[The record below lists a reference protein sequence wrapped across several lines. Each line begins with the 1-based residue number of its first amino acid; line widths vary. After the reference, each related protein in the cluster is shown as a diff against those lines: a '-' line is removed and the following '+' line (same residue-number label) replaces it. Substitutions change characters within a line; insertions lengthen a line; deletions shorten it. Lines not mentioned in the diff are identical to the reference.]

1 MSTTFQVMYL
11 GTLAHID
18 TTQGN
23 EFAENASGI
32 LGTYYDA
39 NNPAYNWIGQLS
51 ALNLSEDANDT
62 YDTDNGGGYDTFRI
76 SGLGQS
82 WDLTF
87 DAVAEYNITLTYF
100 DGTTANITAFVFQD
114 VTGATFLA
122 PETTTNADQIALTTK
137 PIQSVSLTSVLSP
150 DGDSGGDM
158 IASRVNQYFAGQV
171 DGTTGNDS
179 MGVGYNDGMHV
190 ITENSDIIYGNDGND
205 TINGAGG
212 NDSIDGGTGDD
223 VIYGGTGNDTILGG
237 TGADYIEGGDGTDVI
252 YGGDGNDTIY
262 YGSGDDTV
270 YGGAGNDV
278 IDDVGG
284 SHLNGANLIYAGDGD
299 DTVYSGAA
307 SETIYGDAGVDW
319 IYAEEGDDFVYGGDD
334 MDVLFGGD
342 GNDYISGDGGDDY
355 LIGDAGNDTLSGG
368 TGNDNLYGLAG
379 NDSLIG
385 GDGNDIFHYAPGEG
399 MDTIADFNTGNTGS
413 ITDGDNTNNDF
424 IDLSGY
430 YDGTAELRADFLDD
444 GILNQS
450 NTDADYSDN
459 TQFLPG
465 DGLVFQGANAYSF
478 TTDNTGVVCFTEGT
492 NIRTPGGP
500 RMIEELRIGD
510 LVETVDH
517 GALPIKWIGTSSYD
531 ELALTRNPKLRP
543 IVVSARVFGA
553 ERDLIVSRQ
562 HAFLLPEQDQL
573 ARAIQLVKM
582 NVPGVRIAQGRKRVT
597 YFHIMFESHQLIYAE
612 GIATESMYPGP
623 QALKSLCPA
632 ALESLLGVFPDFI
645 DIDSLDSACHVYGPT
660 VREVV
665 DFGALRTAAA

>member
-11 GTLAHID
+11 GTLARID

-23 EFAENASGI
+23 ETAENAAGI
-32 LGTYYDA
+32 LGSYYNA
-39 NNPAYNWIGQLS
+39 GNPAYNWIGQLS
-51 ALNLSEDANDT
+51 ALNLNEDANDT
-62 YDTDNGGGYDTFRI
+62 YDTDNGGGYDSFRI

-87 DAVAEYNITLTYF
+87 DAVAEYNIKLTYI

-122 PETTTNADQIALTTK
+122 PETTNNADQIALTTK
-137 PIQSVSLTSVLSP
+137 PIQSVNLTSVLSP

-179 MGVGYNDGMHV
+179 MGVGYSDGMHN
-190 ITENSDIIYGNDGND
+190 ITNNSDLIYGNDGND
-205 TINGAGG
+205 TIDGGGG
-212 NDSIDGGTGDD
+212 NDSILGGTGAD
-223 VIYGGTGNDTILGG
+223 VIYGGTGNDTIDGG
-237 TGADYIEGGDGTDVI
+237 TGADFIRAGDENDVI

-262 YGSGDDTV
+262 YGAGNDTI
-270 YGGAGNDV
+270 YGGAGDDV
-278 IDDVGG
+278 IDDVEG
-284 SHLNGANLIYAGDGD
+284 SHLNGQNLIYGGDGN

-307 SETIYGDAGVDW
+307 SETIYGDAGTDW
-319 IYAEEGDDFVYGGDD
+319 IYAEEGNDFVYGGND

-342 GNDYISGDGGDDY
+342 GNDYIAGDAGDDY
-355 LIGDAGNDTLSGG
+355 LIGDAGNDTLVGG

-385 GDGNDIFHYAPGEG
+385 GAGNDIFHYAAGEG
-399 MDTIADFNTGNTGS
+399 LDTIADFNTGNTGS
-413 ITDGDNTNNDF
+413 ITDGNNTNNDF
-424 IDLSGY
+424 IDLSSY

-450 NTDADYSDN
+450 NTDADYSNN
-459 TQFLPG
+459 TRFLPG
-465 DGLVFQGANAYSF
+465 DGLLFQGANAYSF

-492 NIRTPGGP
+492 SIRTPTGP

-510 LVETVDH
+510 LVDTVDH
-517 GALPIKWIGTSSYD
+517 GPLPIRWIGTSSYD
-531 ELALTRNPKLRP
+531 EDDLNRNPKLRP
-543 IVVSARVFGA
+543 VVVNARVFGSD
-553 ERDLIVSRQ
+553 RDLVVSRQ

-573 ARAIQLVKM
+573 ARAIQLIKL

-597 YFHIMFESHQLIYAE
+597 YFHIMFDQHQLIYAE
-612 GIATESMYPGP
+612 GIPTESMYPGP

-632 ALESLLGVFPDFI
+632 AMESLLGVFPDFI
-645 DIDSLDSACHVYGPT
+645 EIDSHDSAQTIYGPT
-660 VREVV
+660 VRTVM
-665 DFGALRTAAA
+665 DISMIGTIAA